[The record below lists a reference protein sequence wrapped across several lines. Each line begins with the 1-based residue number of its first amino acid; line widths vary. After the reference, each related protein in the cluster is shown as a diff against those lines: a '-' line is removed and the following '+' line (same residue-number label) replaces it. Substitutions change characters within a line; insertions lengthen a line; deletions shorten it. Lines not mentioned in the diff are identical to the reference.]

1 MQNVDFLN
9 VGRSEIFSNL
19 LELSLIFHG
28 ESDGAIFFVH
38 RENLCKNFLQTF
50 LHGPVHKNAFT
61 KSCSILKKNYIRKK
75 NRKILYSP
83 KGENAILVFANM
95 QNIDFLNVGRS
106 EIFSNLLELSFF
118 FNVEQLLVKAF
129 LCTGPCK
136 KVCKNFLH
144 IFALCTKKIGTIGF
158 PMKNKA

>member
-1 MQNVDFLN
+1 MVQF
-9 VGRSEIFSNL
+9 
-19 LELSLIFHG
+19 
-28 ESDGAIFFVH
+28 FFVH
-38 RENLCKNFLQTF
+38 RANLCKFFLQTF

-106 EIFSNLLELSFF
+106 EIFSNLLELSLIFHGESDGANFF
-118 FNVEQLLVKAF
+118 CAQGKSVQK
-129 LCTGPCK
+129 
-136 KVCKNFLH
+136 
-144 IFALCTKKIGTIGF
+144 IFANFFARPSAQKCLYKKLFYIE
-158 PMKNKA
+158 KKA